1 MNRRFRPI
9 WRGFLS
15 LLLLIGALALTS
27 CEGGDLTPP
36 TQRSDITSPDET
48 SKEVSILEYTGD
60 HIEYELYA
68 SKVDRWYEKRL
79 LKAID
84 VRIKSVDPKTM
95 MPTYLSADSTIVDDT
110 RNMIFAYG
118 KVVLSSPSG
127 KVYGDSMVWD
137 RNTDEIL
144 VPGKVTL
151 EKDGNILRGESLRT
165 NPAVDF
171 AYMDIVSADGKFD
184 EADFNW

>member
-1 MNRRFRPI
+1 MSRRFWLI

-15 LLLLIGALALTS
+15 LLLLIWALALIS
-27 CEGGDLTPP
+27 CKGGDLTIS
-36 TQRSDITSPDET
+36 TERSDITLPDET
-48 SKEVSILEYTGD
+48 SERVTILEYSGD
-60 HIEYELYA
+60 QVDYELYA
-68 SKVDRWYEKRL
+68 KKIDRWYEKRM

-84 VRIKSVDPKTM
+84 VRITSIDPKTKH
-95 MPTYLSADSTIVDDT
+95 PTYLSADSTIVDDT

-118 KVVLSSPSG
+118 NVVLSSPSG
-127 KVYGDSMVWD
+127 KVYGGSMVWD
-137 RNTDEIL
+137 RNTDEIT

-151 EKDGNILRGESLRT
+151 EKDGNILRGQSLRT

-171 AYMDIVSADGKFD
+171 AYMDVVSADGKFD